1 MSLFNSATP
10 QQIQALARCG
20 SPEMAPL
27 RDLLSD
33 VLVRLGDQLAKAD
46 STMAVYRYQGEYA
59 VIKDLLQTIL
69 KAPEALGRLS

>member
-27 RDLLSD
+27 RDLLTDVMVRISD
-33 VLVRLGDQLAKAD
+33 QMAKAD
-46 STMAVYRYQGEYA
+46 STMVIYRLQGEYA
-59 VIKDLLQTIL
+59 VVKDLLQAII

>member
-27 RDLLSD
+27 RDLLTDVMVRTSD
-33 VLVRLGDQLAKAD
+33 QMAKAD
-46 STMAVYRYQGEYA
+46 STMVIYRLQGEYA
-59 VIKDLLQTIL
+59 VLKDLLQAII

>member
-10 QQIQALARCG
+10 QQLQALARCG

-27 RDLLSD
+27 QDLLTD
-33 VLVRLGDQLAKAD
+33 VMVRISEQMAKAD
-46 STMAVYRYQGEYA
+46 APMVIYRQQGEYA
-59 VIKDLLQTIL
+59 VVKDLLQAIL

>member
-1 MSLFNSATP
+1 MSLFSSATP

-27 RDLLSD
+27 RDLLTDVMVRISD
-33 VLVRLGDQLAKAD
+33 QMAKAD
-46 STMAVYRYQGEYA
+46 APMVIYRQQGEYA
-59 VIKDLLQTIL
+59 VVKDLLQAII